1 MNPNLPQST
10 LLQPFQSLS
19 IPPTTASLDFGREFA
34 AGKAPEE
41 IVSIINRT
49 LESYGSCKIKSF
61 SLFFGPLDMFL
72 SDVENWIEFAISQ
85 VVEELNLDF
94 SMGWSDP
101 PWNEEFNIED
111 YVMKLPTSLYSCE
124 SSTHLSLSH
133 TDFCPLANFC
143 GFDHPQFL
151 SLRHMKITEGAL
163 PSILSKC
170 PLLISLSL
178 RDTHSTES
186 IRVFSP
192 ELLLERLEIIRCGY
206 TTEFRILAP
215 KLKSFIFNSGL
226 FFDDDSFADISSLED
241 AFVNS
246 IEFEAWE
253 PEDDYVKIISDLSHV
268 KILTACMTT
277 LRVLFLYLVLSIQIY
292 FNNRR
297 MPILMDLMSSYTLEV
312 PYSFLWFCEAP
323 LLEKL
328 FIQLTTAPED
338 SEYNNIDL
346 QEPPGVPFNQLKV
359 IKLSSFK
366 GGNNEMRL
374 VKFLLERAPV
384 LEKMLIVPAPKALL
398 KEDIISNE
406 LKSELPLLPKASPQ
420 ATIVLCEHSSEED
433 DEALIP
439 THKELYCE
447 F

>member
-1 MNPNLPQST
+1 
-10 LLQPFQSLS
+10 
-19 IPPTTASLDFGREFA
+19 
-34 AGKAPEE
+34 
-41 IVSIINRT
+41 
-49 LESYGSCKIKSF
+49 
-61 SLFFGPLDMFL
+61 MFL
-72 SDVENWIEFAISQ
+72 SDVENWIKFAVSQ
-85 VVEELNLDF
+85 GVEELNLDF
-94 SMGWSDP
+94 SMRWSDS

-111 YVMKLPTSLYSCE
+111 YPKPHRFLPVGQLLWVD
-124 SSTHLSLSH
+124 HL
-133 TDFCPLANFC
+133 
-143 GFDHPQFL
+143 QFL
-151 SLRHMKITEGAL
+151 SLKHMKITEGAL
-163 PSILSKC
+163 QSILSKC

-178 RDTHSTES
+178 RDIHSTES

-206 TTEFRILAP
+206 ATEFRILAP
-215 KLKSFIFNSGL
+215 KLKSFIFYGGL

-241 AFVNS
+241 AFVSS

-268 KILTACMTT
+268 KILTTCMTT

-297 MPILMDLMSSYTLEV
+297 MPILMDFMSSYTLEV
-312 PYSFLWFCEAP
+312 LYSFLWFCEAP

-328 FIQLTTAPED
+328 FIQLSAAPED

-346 QEPPGVPFNQLKV
+346 QEALGVPFNQLKV

-366 GGNNEMRL
+366 GGKNEMRL

-384 LEKMLIVPAPKALL
+384 LEKMLIVPPPKALL

-406 LKSELPLLPKASPQ
+406 LKSELPCCQKHLLKLP
-420 ATIVLCEHSSEED
+420 
-433 DEALIP
+433 
-439 THKELYCE
+439 
-447 F
+447 